1 MVKVNIDNETN
12 AMSTNSLTP
21 HISRAFDKDLENIRT
36 RVLEMG
42 GLVEQQLI
50 NALKALVDAEIEI
63 AEEVIETEYRINSME
78 VSIDEDCT
86 KILAK
91 RQPAAG
97 DLRLVM
103 AVGKTIT
110 DLERVGDEAQKIAK
124 MAVELS
130 GKHGPKSYYI
140 GINSMGN
147 HVRNMLRGSL
157 DAFARM
163 DSRAAV
169 EVAAKEP
176 ESDDQYAALLRQ
188 MITYMIED
196 PRSITSVIDA
206 IWCARALER
215 IGDHARNICEYVIY
229 FVEGKDVR
237 HTSLEEMAR
246 EVQAEG
252 DE

>member
-1 MVKVNIDNETN
+1 
-12 AMSTNSLTP
+12 MSTNKITP
-21 HISRAFDKDLENIRT
+21 HISRAFDQDLENIRT

-42 GLVEQQLI
+42 GLVEQQLE
-50 NALKALVDAEIEI
+50 NALRALVDN
-63 AEEVIETEYRINSME
+63 ETEVAENVLESEYQVNSME

-86 KILAK
+86 QILAK

-124 MAVELS
+124 MAIDLFHKS
-130 GKHGPKSYYI
+130 GPKSYYI

-147 HVRNMLRGSL
+147 HVRKMLRGSL

-163 DSRAAV
+163 DSKAALD
-169 EVAAKEP
+169 VAGQEP

-196 PRSITSVIDA
+196 PRSITSVLDA

-215 IGDHARNICEYVIY
+215 VGDHARNICEYTIY
-229 FVEGKDVR
+229 LVEGKDVR
-237 HTSLEEMAR
+237 HISLDQIAR
-246 EVQAEG
+246 EIGSE
-252 DE
+252 DRF